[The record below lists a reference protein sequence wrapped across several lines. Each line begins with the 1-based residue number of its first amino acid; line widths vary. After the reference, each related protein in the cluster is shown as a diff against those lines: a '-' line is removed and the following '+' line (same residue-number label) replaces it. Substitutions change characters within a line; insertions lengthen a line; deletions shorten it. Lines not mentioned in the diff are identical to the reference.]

1 MNQLYTLNI
10 GRRIYW
16 SMSTAEI
23 NAFAQAFGLVG
34 QAEEAETATFFFE
47 GVIYIKQY

>member
-23 NAFAQAFGLVG
+23 AAFAIFFGLVG
-34 QAEEAETATFFFE
+34 QAEEAGTATFFFE
-47 GVIYIKQY
+47 GVICVEQ

>member
-1 MNQLYTLNI
+1 MNQIYTLNI

-23 NAFAQAFGLVG
+23 NAFAMAFGLTG
-34 QAEEAETATFFFE
+34 QAEEAGTATFFFE
-47 GVIYIKQY
+47 GVICIQ